1 MVSLLLPPHL
11 SVDVLDG
18 IYAGLRAE
26 AQRFATTIVGG
37 NISGTG
43 VAQQLV
49 IDITLLGTVARGHA
63 ILRSGA
69 KVGDLLCVTGSL
81 GDSAAGLQTFLRPTT
96 NISQHDVQAV
106 RERHT
111 APLPRV
117 HEGQLLGSFT
127 VGQVSAMLDISD
139 GLSGDL
145 QHLCERSGC
154 GARVELAALPLTEAC
169 LNVARALQH
178 DPWTGR
184 FMAVKI
190 MSCFLQYRQK
200 LWRPCGPPCSNN
212 LGLLSP

>member
-1 MVSLLLPPHL
+1 M
-11 SVDVLDG
+11 
-18 IYAGLRAE
+18 
-26 AQRFATTIVGG
+26 
-37 NISGTG
+37 
-43 VAQQLV
+43 

-127 VGQVSAMLDISD
+127 VD
-139 GLSGDL
+139 
-145 QHLCERSGC
+145 R
-154 GARVELAALPLTEAC
+154 
-169 LNVARALQH
+169 
-178 DPWTGR
+178 
-184 FMAVKI
+184 
-190 MSCFLQYRQK
+190 
-200 LWRPCGPPCSNN
+200 
-212 LGLLSP
+212 